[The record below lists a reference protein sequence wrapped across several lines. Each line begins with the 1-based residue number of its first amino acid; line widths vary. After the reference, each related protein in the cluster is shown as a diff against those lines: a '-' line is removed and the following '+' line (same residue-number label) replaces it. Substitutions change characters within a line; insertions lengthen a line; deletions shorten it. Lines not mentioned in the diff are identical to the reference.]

1 VAMGGEHFGRTAKE
15 IAAVK
20 HAESA
25 RSRSKQVTALAL
37 GCSESRKDSAE
48 VDEAVN
54 KAEAIVNALNDSRKH
69 RRSSRNAA
77 AYNSARRRRSR
88 RRSSFGQDLK
98 K

>member
-1 VAMGGEHFGRTAKE
+1 MGGEHFGRTVKE

-25 RSRSKQVTALAL
+25 RRRSKQVTALAL

-54 KAEAIVNALNDSRKH
+54 KAEAIVNALNGRKH